1 MKKIIS
7 WLLIIS
13 IITALFVPAF
23 ASDSEASHNPDEC
36 KNLPVIVVRGMD
48 FGGLY
53 VDCGTEN
60 ETPAINTDAGMIAKG
75 ALKALGTAIIR
86 FNFDYFI
93 DGVVELANN
102 IFKNFTMDENGD
114 SLYNVGVPKYPE
126 SADNYQNLCEGEG
139 FEYGIVR
146 TCIEAFGEGHT
157 YYINYDWRL
166 DPYVVA
172 DDINAA
178 VEAAIENTGH
188 EKVNIVCCSM
198 GGIMTVAYLDKFGYE
213 KVNRCLFM
221 SSTFCG
227 AQVASDLL
235 CGRVDITP
243 ENLYNMLKD
252 LAADNNFLS
261 FLIDALDFMGVFK
274 GVTVLTDY
282 ILENYKDE
290 VYEDAIIPIFG
301 RMLTLWGLVQP
312 EDYETAINYI
322 FGGRTAE
329 NAAFLSRADA
339 LQNMMNRRTD
349 LLNKMIDSGV
359 EIAVVAHYGTPV
371 VPVYENADFNGDGT
385 LETYQMS
392 GYATVAPYGETLG
405 DNYVAENPD
414 YLSPDRAVDLSTAL
428 FPEYTYIIKGAPHV
442 AGSYGTDYANFIV
455 WLLTYDGEFY
465 AGADERYP
473 QFMVSDDSQSLKA
486 FE

>member
-1 MKKIIS
+1 MKKAV
-7 WLLIIS
+7 S
-13 IITALFVPAF
+13 IFLVLSMFVSLFAPAF
-23 ASDSEASHNPDEC
+23 AATDETAHNPDEC
-36 KNLPVIVVRGMD
+36 QNVPVIVVRGMD

-60 ETPAINTDAGMIAKG
+60 EKPAINTDAGMIVKG
-75 ALKALGTAIIR
+75 ALKAIGTGLIR
-86 FNFDYFI
+86 FNFDYVI
-93 DGVVELANN
+93 DGVIELATD
-102 IFKNFTMDENGD
+102 IFANLSMDENGD
-114 SLYNVGVPKYPE
+114 LLYNVGVPKYPE
-126 SADNYQNLCEGEG
+126 SADNYENLRTGEA

-178 VEAAIENTGH
+178 VEAAIESTGH
-188 EKVNIVCCSM
+188 DKANIVCCSM
-198 GGIMTVAYLDKFGYE
+198 GGIMTVAYLDKYGYE

-235 CGRVDITP
+235 TGKVDIAP
-243 ENLYNMLKD
+243 ENLYNLLKNST
-252 LAADNNFLS
+252 ADNKFLS
-261 FLIDALDFMGVFK
+261 FLIDALDFMGGFEA
-274 GVTVLTDY
+274 VTLLTDF
-282 ILENYKDE
+282 ILDNYKDE
-290 VYEDAIIPIFG
+290 VFEEAIIPIFG

-312 EDYETAINYI
+312 EDYESAIDYI
-322 FGGRTAE
+322 FGGRMAE
-329 NAAFLSRADA
+329 NAAFLKRADA
-339 LQNMMNRRTD
+339 LQEMMNGRTS
-349 LLNKMIDSGV
+349 LLNEMIDSGV

-405 DNYVAENPD
+405 DDYAAENPR
-414 YLSPDRAVDLSTAL
+414 YLSPDRVVDLSTAL

-442 AGSYGTDYANFIV
+442 SGSYGTEYADFIV

-465 AGADERYP
+465 AGASERYP
-473 QFMVSDDSQSLKA
+473 QFMVSDSSQTLKA

>member
-7 WLLIIS
+7 LFLVFSLIAS
-13 IITALFVPAF
+13 LFVPAY
-23 ASDSEASHNPDEC
+23 ASDAEATHNPDEC
-36 KNLPVIVVRGMD
+36 KNIPVIIVRGMD

-60 ETPAINTDAGMIAKG
+60 EKPAINTDAGMIVKG
-75 ALKALGTAIIR
+75 ALKAIGSGLLR

-93 DGVVELANN
+93 DGVCDLAGN
-102 IFKNFTMDENGD
+102 IFKNLSMDENGD
-114 SLYNVGVPKYPE
+114 SLYNVSVPKYPE

-139 FEYGIVR
+139 FEYGMVR
-146 TCIEAFGEGHT
+146 TCIETFGEGHT

-188 EKVNIVCCSM
+188 KKVNIVCCSM
-198 GGIMTVAYLDKFGYE
+198 GGIMTVAYLTEYGYE

-235 CGRVDITP
+235 CGRVDITA
-243 ENLYNMLKD
+243 ENLCNMLKN
-252 LAADNNFLS
+252 LTADNKALS
-261 FLIDALDFMGVFK
+261 FLIDTLDFIGAFNLITK
-274 GVTVLTDY
+274 LTDR
-282 ILENYKDE
+282 ILMDYKDE
-290 VYEDAIIPIFG
+290 VYKDTIIPVFG
-301 RMLTLWGLVQP
+301 NMLTLWGLVQP
-312 EDYETAINYI
+312 EDYESAINYI
-322 FGGRTAE
+322 FGGRTSE
-329 NAAFLSRADA
+329 NQVFLNRADA
-339 LQNMMNRRTD
+339 LQEMMNCRTE
-349 LLNKMIDSGV
+349 LINEMIDNGV

-405 DNYVAENPD
+405 DDYIAENPG
-414 YLSPDRAVDLSTAL
+414 YLSPDRVVDLSTAL

-442 AGSYGTDYANFIV
+442 AGSYGTEYADFLV
-455 WLLTYDGEFY
+455 WLLSYDDEFY
-465 AGADERYP
+465 AGASERYP
-473 QFMVSDDSQSLKA
+473 QFMVSDSAQTLKS